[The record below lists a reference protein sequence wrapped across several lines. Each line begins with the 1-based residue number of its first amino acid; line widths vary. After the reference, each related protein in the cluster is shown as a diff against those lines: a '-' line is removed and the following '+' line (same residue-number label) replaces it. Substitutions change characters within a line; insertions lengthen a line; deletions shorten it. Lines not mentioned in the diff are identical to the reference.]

1 MAPNPMPN
9 NTSRLMKA
17 MADRSRGHRGAI
29 IKRKKSHKIVG
40 VVQNRPV
47 VAGEGLEFWRRG
59 PKW

>member
-1 MAPNPMPN
+1 
-9 NTSRLMKA
+9 MKA

-47 VAGEGLEFWRRG
+47 VAGEGIVEIALAWITPFTG
-59 PKW
+59 VSMMAI